1 MDGMKL
7 NHVDLLKIVA
17 SRSSVREYRKRGYNN
32 ILSSQLSVSK
42 NSKTEVLVIARGT
55 FQLCWFFRI
64 FSGLSSAKL
73 GAALCFMVCRILL
86 VPSRLLRDIKK
97 AMRENCIALFSMDF
111 STFRSPLEKAY
122 KFPSLVVASYSANS

>member
-1 MDGMKL
+1 MLSCCHLMDGMKL
-7 NHVDLLKIVA
+7 NHVYLLKIVA

-42 NSKTEVLVIARGT
+42 NSRKTEVLVIARGT

-73 GAALCFMVCRILL
+73 GAALCFMVCRIL
-86 VPSRLLRDIKK
+86 
-97 AMRENCIALFSMDF
+97 AG
-111 STFRSPLEKAY
+111 
-122 KFPSLVVASYSANS
+122 

>member
-1 MDGMKL
+1 MKL

-42 NSKTEVLVIARGT
+42 NSRKTEVLVIARGT

-73 GAALCFMVCRILL
+73 GATLSFMVCRILL